1 MCSLPTSCGQLQV
14 KTSTCH
20 HTLKGYVMSMPK
32 ARMPIVFFLS
42 RSVHNTSL
50 RLLQFINLRCMYY
63 SFSESPR
70 VKYSGLCMCTSHP
83 LKRIKGKCSSIRLHL
98 WCRWIFPLFTLLN
111 STVLHLSKMVS
122 IRIAEPEPPLDQR
135 SGIVKRPLNQCLI
148 SNLHALGR
156 FCFSGD
162 SRPTQILYC
171 YWGS

>member
-83 LKRIKGKCSSIRLHL
+83 LKRIKGKCSSIRLHPFISFDTCNSSGNRIIIKICTYSSTIKFYL
-98 WCRWIFPLFTLLN
+98 HTYIHTFIFYF
-111 STVLHLSKMVS
+111 
-122 IRIAEPEPPLDQR
+122 I
-135 SGIVKRPLNQCLI
+135 
-148 SNLHALGR
+148 
-156 FCFSGD
+156 
-162 SRPTQILYC
+162 
-171 YWGS
+171 